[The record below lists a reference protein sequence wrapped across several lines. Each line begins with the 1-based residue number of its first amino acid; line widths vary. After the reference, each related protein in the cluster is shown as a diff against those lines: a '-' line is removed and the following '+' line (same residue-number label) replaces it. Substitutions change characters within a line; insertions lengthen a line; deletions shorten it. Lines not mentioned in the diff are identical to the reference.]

1 MDPLFSRMTK
11 RFIPPMNR
19 KVMDG
24 MAVEEM
30 KYVEE
35 FLDGQIRSICKG
47 FPKALRY
54 IGYQRCSS
62 QEEYEEITRLRS
74 NRRTFDL
81 AHSSVYMVKYFFI
94 FTDLLGTEHQIIR
107 YIHLP
112 YVTRAGIMSISGTNY
127 HIVPILSDK
136 VITPSNNSIFVR
148 LTQDKNNVFRIYNSF
163 MVDKDR
169 KTFYTA
175 WATIH
180 GSPDAKRSGSHT
192 KRSKTLLTHYL
203 FGRYGFSGAF
213 NRYVGTVPIY
223 GYGDDIT
230 VENYPEKDWIICQ
243 STGVKPDSCQ
253 EKFYIPNKIK
263 LAIPRDRW
271 SIAMEAFV
279 SGFFYVTDH
288 YPDRFAL
295 PTEFK
300 EEIDSDGVVNKTD
313 VKLSIRE
320 RHDRLTARL
329 EDKSLWMIL
338 VGLILF
344 GALRGENVLYKEMME
359 HFDSLQDYL
368 DEASQKKLA
377 EKGVVLENYYD
388 LLSHVAINI
397 NEIIRDAGE
406 VGMNVYGKNL
416 EVLSY
421 VFYDITHGF
430 TSMKFALVKAASR
443 RPLTSK
449 NVIANF
455 QQFVKPGKIFMI
467 HTGKIISKAVSYSGD
482 HMYPTITAV
491 MTEQENRAGA
501 TRGQKSRT
509 VVGPQH
515 RIELSMIAIGSV
527 LNLPKASPTP
537 LSRINPWITIDE
549 RTGTVI
555 ENPKL
560 SKLIRENNQYFKF

>member
-11 RFIPPMNR
+11 RYVPPMNR
-19 KVMDG
+19 KVMEG
-24 MAVEEM
+24 LAVDEM

-54 IGYQRCSS
+54 VGYKRCES

-81 AHSSVYMVKYFFI
+81 AHSSVYMVKYFFV
-94 FTDLLGTEHQIIR
+94 FTDLLGTEHQITR

-112 YVTRAGIMSISGTNY
+112 YVTKAGIMSISGTNY
-127 HIVPILSDK
+127 HIIPILSDK

-148 LTQDKNNVFRIYNSF
+148 LTQDKNNIFRIYNTF
-163 MVDKDR
+163 VMDDKR
-169 KTFYTA
+169 RVCHIA

-192 KRSKTLLTHYL
+192 KRSKTLLAHYI

-213 NRYVGTVPIY
+213 SRYTGTVPVY
-223 GYGDDIT
+223 GYGDDIN
-230 VENYPEKDWIICQ
+230 VERYPASDWIICQ
-243 STGVKPDSCQ
+243 STMTKPDSCQ
-253 EKFYIPNKIK
+253 EKFYTPNQIR
-263 LAIPRDRW
+263 LAIPRDKW
-271 SIAMEAFV
+271 SNTMEAFV

-295 PTEFK
+295 PSMFGEA
-300 EEIDSDGVVNKTD
+300 IDADGVISVTD
-313 VKLSIRE
+313 KKLSVEE
-320 RHDRLTARL
+320 RNEKLRARV

-344 GALRGENVLYKEMME
+344 GSLRGENVLYKEMVE

-368 DEASQKKLA
+368 DEASQKKLL
-377 EKGVVLENYYD
+377 EKDILLENYYD
-388 LLSHVAINI
+388 LLAYVAINI

-406 VGMNVYGKNL
+406 TGMNVYGKNL

-443 RPLTSK
+443 RPLTHK
-449 NVIANF
+449 NVVANF

-482 HMYPTITAV
+482 HMYPTITSV

-515 RIELSMIAIGSV
+515 RIELSMIAVGSV

-549 RTGTVI
+549 KTGTVV